1 MASQVKAT
9 KEVKVSDGELER
21 RRKAVREA
29 MKEKGLDFLILV
41 IPGNIRWLTGLAPF
55 PGSALIIPLDGLM
68 RMITGGSRVPPH
80 PAPPV
85 PPGFDKPLSAPMK
98 PALEYTAHYIGEL
111 LVEALKSYKNV
122 CIGIAGLL
130 FMNVGSY
137 RYLTKHLNTVKFEDA
152 TDLVDYIKVRK
163 SDEEL
168 SLIRETCRL
177 EDELFQ
183 YALSIIQP
191 GRMPYE
197 VQADIVRKW
206 TEMAAEEC
214 AGGLRVAQVDTPQ
227 FRDKFRRIEKEDHIV
242 LLIEPRGPGG
252 IWCEV
257 ARPICFGKIPDK
269 LAEMFGLALEARK
282 LFLSLFKPGID
293 PQVLWEANN
302 KFLTK
307 HGYQEE
313 GRLFAHSLGYD
324 MVERPTITPGETM
337 PIPTRLNMGIHP
349 VVKSEAHG
357 WVCDNYFLHESGEI
371 ELLHKT
377 PQKIFVV

>member
-1 MASQVKAT
+1 MSEETDIRRIRAST
-9 KEVKVSDGELER
+9 EELER

-29 MKEKGLDFLILV
+29 MKEKGLDVLV
-41 IPGNIRWLTGLAPF
+41 LLVPGNIRWLTDRASF
-55 PGSALIIPLDGLM
+55 DGSALVIPREGLM
-68 RMITGGSRVPPH
+68 RMITGGPRVPPQ
-80 PAPPV
+80 PAPP
-85 PPGFDKPLSAPMK
+85 PPSGFDTPISAPMM

-111 LVEALKSYKNV
+111 LVEALQPYKNSQ
-122 CIGIAGLL
+122 IGIAGML
-130 FMNVGSY
+130 FMNTGSY
-137 RYLTKHLNTVKFEDA
+137 QYLTRHLSNVKFEDA

-168 SLIRETCRL
+168 ALIRETCRL

-183 YALSIIQP
+183 YALTVIQP

-197 VQADIVRKW
+197 IQADIVRKW
-206 TEMAAEEC
+206 MDMAAEEC
-214 AGGLRVAQVDTPQ
+214 AGGLRVAKVDTQQ
-227 FRDKFRRIEKEDHIV
+227 FRDKFRRIEEDDHIV

-257 ARPICFGKIPDK
+257 ARPVCFGKIPGK
-269 LAEMFGLALEARK
+269 LEEMYGLAVEARE
-282 LFLSLFKPGID
+282 LFISLLKPGID

-302 KFLTK
+302 EFLRK

-313 GRLFAHSLGYD
+313 SRLFAHSLGYD

-337 PIPTRLNMGIHP
+337 PIPTCLNIGIHP

-357 WVCDNYFLHESGEI
+357 WVCDNYFLHESGEL

-377 PQKIFVV
+377 EQKIHVI